1 MGANLEVFG
10 TQSSVITEASS
21 EALIAKGDKE
31 EDKNKSDEAQYRQVN
46 VKMLSL
52 EWVHADYKGLK
63 DVGFKEL
70 ILALAQAPSE
80 SLFGTELVITLVRHF
95 WNYYY
100 KRIFLACFIP
110 YIIYFLSTIYYVST
124 HAVEG
129 IDEEDN
135 YALPDEVILRFIII
149 ICVCYFALL
158 EFVSM
163 FRDGWQYWTDVF
175 NYIDWAAFFL
185 NFYTIHHIVR
195 EEGEDRDL
203 IRTLVSILVMLMW
216 IKTFYWLRL
225 FSGTSFYIRLIRET
239 LYDIKYFLVLFLF
252 ILMCF
257 GSALTIMN
265 QGRNSE
271 NKAYSKF
278 FDVDFLD
285 ALLQQY
291 IFAIGNYDDTGS
303 YELKGGDI
311 YIWVLFILATFVTQ
325 ITFLN
330 MLIAI
335 MGDTFDRVSEVKSQ
349 SAMAEKI
356 KILAD
361 YVTIVRRSDVDADM
375 YLFATTPA
383 QLGEEE

>member
-175 NYIDWAAFFL
+175 NYIDWLAFIL
-185 NFYTIHHIVR
+185 NFYVIYTTVYDSH
-195 EEGEDRDL
+195 D
-203 IRTLVSILVMLMW
+203 VS
-216 IKTFYWLRL
+216 T
-225 FSGTSFYIRLIRET
+225 
-239 LYDIKYFLVLFLF
+239 
-252 ILMCF
+252 
-257 GSALTIMN
+257 
-265 QGRNSE
+265 
-271 NKAYSKF
+271 
-278 FDVDFLD
+278 
-285 ALLQQY
+285 
-291 IFAIGNYDDTGS
+291 
-303 YELKGGDI
+303 
-311 YIWVLFILATFVTQ
+311 
-325 ITFLN
+325 
-330 MLIAI
+330 
-335 MGDTFDRVSEVKSQ
+335 
-349 SAMAEKI
+349 
-356 KILAD
+356 
-361 YVTIVRRSDVDADM
+361 
-375 YLFATTPA
+375 
-383 QLGEEE
+383 